1 LTDNR
6 GDRNNVEEET
16 IVKINQDFG
25 MSVRTILFLGDRG
38 TSEFLQAAEIA
49 KALNFSVGYLQKV
62 VQNLSKHGIVECKRG
77 RVGGIRLRAKVITLL
92 DIWKATCG
100 EPGIVEPSLSVM
112 KKPLKAFADSM
123 NESIIYK
130 KVKS

>member
-1 LTDNR
+1 
-6 GDRNNVEEET
+6 
-16 IVKINQDFG
+16 
-25 MSVRTILFLGDRG
+25 MSVRTILFLGDRN
-38 TSEFLQAAEIA
+38 TSEFIQAAEIA

-62 VQNLSKHGIVECKRG
+62 VQNLSKYGIVECKRG

-100 EPGIVEPSLSVM
+100 ELNIVDSYLPMM

-123 NESIIYK
+123 SEAVIYRK
-130 KVKS
+130 AKS

>member
-1 LTDNR
+1 LK
-6 GDRNNVEEET
+6 EET

-25 MSVRTILFLGDRG
+25 MSVRTILFLGDRD
-38 TSEFLQAAEIA
+38 TSEFIQAAEIA

-100 EPGIVEPSLSVM
+100 EPSIVESSLSMM

-123 NESIIYK
+123 SEAVIYRK
-130 KVKS
+130 AKG